1 MKRYFTRFSGPL
13 PRFSRNSPDISVM
26 KCHYEVLQVERDADD
41 DQIKK
46 NYRKMALQWH
56 PDKNPDN
63 IEECTQQF
71 RLLQAA
77 YAVLSDTREREF
89 YDRHRESILKG
100 KNSEYSEQSVSLFT
114 YCNPNC
120 FQGYGNGPNGFYEVY
135 RKIFKIL
142 ATEEYDQY
150 DENPIDYPD
159 FGNAD
164 SNPDDIVNKFYGFWM
179 SFSTSRSFVW
189 LDRYDITQA
198 SNRWESRKIDQENQ
212 KYRDIGKQ
220 DRNEQIRE
228 MAACAR
234 KRDPRVKQYRE
245 VLERKAEEAQ
255 KKQVENRKK
264 QMAKNRELADAHL
277 NDKEAEA
284 ARLAHLI
291 EVSLQMAEDYD
302 SCSDEC
308 DEEGEEL
315 PYCVVCS
322 KSFKTLNA
330 KLNHEN
336 SKQHIRQLAEL
347 KKHLKEEDAE
357 LFAEKEPQETTEQ
370 KKNGGGGGKKNKR
383 KDRKK
388 GNGIFDDGGLDD
400 VMNVET
406 TTDGGVEDEE
416 KRESTPE
423 VNHAKEKK
431 KRRAD
436 KNPKS
441 AAPEATEVAAP
452 SNEPKPARCDKCRE
466 EFDTRTKLFAHLK
479 ESGHATLLVNKSAGV
494 FGADK
499 PPKKGKGNKKGRKG
513 RDEEE
518 DEVDMWK

>member
-1 MKRYFTRFSGPL
+1 
-13 PRFSRNSPDISVM
+13 M
-26 KCHYEVLQVERDADD
+26 KCHYEVLEVERDADD
-41 DQIKK
+41 ETIKK
-46 NYRKMALQWH
+46 NYRKLALRWH

-77 YAVLSDTREREF
+77 YDVLSDTREREF

-100 KNSEYSEQSVSLFT
+100 KNTEYVEQSVPLFP
-114 YCNPNC
+114 YFNASCY
-120 FQGYGNGPNGFYEVY
+120 QGYGDGPNGFYAVY

-142 ATEEYDQY
+142 VTEEYDQY
-150 DENPIDYPD
+150 DENPIDYPE
-159 FGNAD
+159 FGDANSD
-164 SNPDDIVNKFYGFWM
+164 PEEIVNKFYGFWM
-179 SFSTSRSFVW
+179 SFSTSRSFAW
-189 LDRYDITQA
+189 LDHYDITQA

-228 MAACAR
+228 MTTFAR

-245 VLERKAEEAQ
+245 TLERKKAEAQ
-255 KKQVENRKK
+255 QKQVENRKK
-264 QMAKNRELADAHL
+264 QIAKNRELADAHL

-302 SCSDEC
+302 TCSDEC

-322 KSFKTLNA
+322 KSFKTVNA

-336 SKQHIRQLAEL
+336 SKQHIRQLNEL

-357 LFAEKEPQETTEQ
+357 LFAEKEPQEEQ
-370 KKNGGGGGKKNKR
+370 KKGGGGKKNKR

-388 GNGIFDDGGLDD
+388 GNGIFDEGPPND
-400 VMNVET
+400 VMNDVNIVIQETTEGEVET
-406 TTDGGVEDEE
+406 E
-416 KRESTPE
+416 KECTPE

-436 KNPKS
+436 KNQKS
-441 AAPEATEVAAP
+441 AAPEEPAAAVAPP
-452 SNEPKPARCDKCRE
+452 SNEPKPAKCDNCQEK
-466 EFDTRTKLFAHLK
+466 FDTRTKLFAHLK
-479 ESGHATLLVNKSAGV
+479 ETGHATLLVNKSAGGTV
-494 FGADK
+494 GNGQQ
-499 PPKKGKGNKKGRKG
+499 KKGKNKKGQRGNK
-513 RDEEE
+513 D
-518 DEVDMWK
+518 DDW